1 MEKLKTMEEKL
12 IKGGYVCTY
21 CIYLVVLRLIYLSLS
36 LCCLVTN
43 DDDDDTDDTDDA
55 DAMCRRG
62 GDIQGQ
68 QAGSGI
74 APR

>member
-12 IKGGYVCTY
+12 IKGGYARTVSIWWCFALS
-21 CIYLVVLRLIYLSLS
+21 ISLSLS
-36 LCCLVTN
+36 LYCLA
-43 DDDDDTDDTDDA
+43 TDDTDDVDT

-62 GDIQGQ
+62 SDIQGQ